1 MATRSV
7 NFIGIALAR
16 LSLVL
21 FALAIVVGC
30 TDTMDQTKQRQEDA
44 LRNPFSYGPDFDPT
58 KTGTNARSGASTR
71 KSSGDKTG
79 GDKTDGDKT
88 GGDKTPGDKPTSD
101 SDGLRR
107 DLQRVFNP

>member
-16 LSLVL
+16 LSLIL

-44 LRNPFSYGPDFDPT
+44 LRNPFSYGPDFDPA
-58 KTGTNARSGASTR
+58 KAGTNARIGPSTR
-71 KSSGDKTG
+71 KSADDKTG
-79 GDKTDGDKT
+79 
-88 GGDKTPGDKPTSD
+88 GDKPTSD